1 MTMEVKMAPKN
12 LLKGF
17 KRPSKIV
24 FEHDELQPDFGRFI
38 AEPFER
44 GYGLTIGNSLRRVL
58 LYSIEGAVITAIKIE
73 GVPHEFFSMEGVYED
88 VTRIILNLKKLRFK
102 YSGDMPKVLHIKKEG
117 AGELVGADFDID
129 PEIEVMNKDLQ
140 IATMNESAS
149 IDMEVQ
155 VERGRGYVPAE
166 VNKSNTETIGVIP
179 IDSIFSPIKKV
190 NVKVEDTRVGQ
201 RTDFDKLILEIWTD
215 GSIAPDDALAQAAK
229 IIKDHMTIF
238 INFEEE
244 VEEEVEV
251 VDENLERMRTLL
263 AKSIDE
269 IELSVRSYNTL
280 KSLDI
285 SILEQLVKKTEEE
298 LKKSKHFS
306 EIVLKEIKTKLEALH
321 LSLGLKE

>member
-1 MTMEVKMAPKN
+1 MAPRN

-17 KRPSKIV
+17 KRPSKIL
-24 FEHDELQPDFGRFI
+24 FEHDELQPDYGRFI
-38 AEPFER
+38 AEPFEK

-58 LYSIEGAVITAIKIE
+58 LSSIEGAAITAIKIE
-73 GVPHEFFSMEGVYED
+73 GVPHEFGVIEGVYED
-88 VTRIILNLKKLRFK
+88 VTRIILNLKKLRVK
-102 YSGDMPKVLHIKKEG
+102 YEGEMAKVIHIIKEG
-117 AGELVGADFDID
+117 AGDLTGQDFNID
-129 PEIEVMNKDLQ
+129 PDISVMNPEIK
-140 IATMNESAS
+140 IATLNANGK

-155 VERGRGYVPAE
+155 IERGKGYVPAE
-166 VNKSNTETIGVIP
+166 INKKNTETVGVIP
-179 IDSIFSPIKKV
+179 IDSIFTPIKKV

-215 GSIAPDDALAQAAK
+215 GSISPEDALAYAAK

-244 VEEEVEV
+244 VEEEIEL
-251 VDENLERMRTLL
+251 VDENQEKLKSLL
-263 AKSIDE
+263 GKSIDE

-285 SILEQLVKKTEEE
+285 STIDQLVKKTEDE
-298 LKKSKHFS
+298 LRKSKHFS
-306 EIVLKEIKTKLEALH
+306 DMVLKEIKEKLEQYH